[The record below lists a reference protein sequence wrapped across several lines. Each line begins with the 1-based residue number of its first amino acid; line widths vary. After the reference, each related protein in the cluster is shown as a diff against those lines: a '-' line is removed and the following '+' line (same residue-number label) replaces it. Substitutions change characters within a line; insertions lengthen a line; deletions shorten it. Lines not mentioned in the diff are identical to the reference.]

1 MNWFKKLLQFFDPK
15 HAEEYEEQ
23 IDVYLIDVY
32 GQSGKKYCLSFECD
46 TPNDCE
52 LMLIDTGLD
61 GDCLGELVEEI
72 IFDERVLH

>member
-1 MNWFKKLLQFFDPK
+1 MNWFKKFLQLFDPEHK
-15 HAEEYEEQ
+15 DEYEEQ

-46 TPNDCE
+46 TPEDCE
-52 LMLIDTGLD
+52 AMIDDTCLNAD
-61 GDCLGELVEEI
+61 YLGELVEEI